1 MHSYVNTN
9 NLYSI
14 DVSDGV
20 YTSGNPSL
28 IEIINPSWVT
38 VILSSG
44 SRIFTNTVSVSR
56 SLSVYKVKTLM
67 LQILFVY
74 TCPRTIGIGT
84 NEGTAKRLSYS
95 NVGCYHKYLQVFE
108 Q

>member
-38 VILSSG
+38 VILSPG
-44 SRIFTNTVSVSR
+44 SRIFTNTVNVSR
-56 SLSVYKVKTLM
+56 SLSVYKLLCYK
-67 LQILFVY
+67 FYSY

-84 NEGTAKRLSYS
+84 NEGTAKRSSYS
-95 NVGCYHKYLQVFE
+95 NVGCYHKYL
-108 Q
+108 